1 MPLAVEFAYSEPSPS
16 WPAHVAAGLLPDG
29 QTPAPRPARK
39 GHSPVCGSPPRLCP
53 LGPAHFGELQHWVV
67 GCQACAPPPCPQ
79 ESLQREQRGQGGGPG
94 PELGAEASFLS
105 LSCRWGPLRAW
116 HSACPPPP
124 RDERPGASKHSAP
137 PGRARGQATSPS
149 RRLSPNAGPPG
160 PARPCRPSRAPGGA
174 ACRADLAARRA
185 VWPGLCHMAP
195 LAGPREL
202 RVERGVPGR
211 HPVVPGVEACSRLLR
226 LVPVSLG
233 HWVTVSLGRA
243 QG

>member
-1 MPLAVEFAYSEPSPS
+1 MDRPPL
-16 WPAHVAAGLLPDG
+16 PA
-29 QTPAPRPARK
+29 RPAR
-39 GHSPVCGSPPRLCP
+39 GTAQCAARHRASALWAPLTSGSSSTGWWGARP
-53 LGPAHFGELQHWVV
+53 
-67 GCQACAPPPCPQ
+67 APPPPRPQ
-79 ESLQREQRGQGGGPG
+79 ESLQREQCGQGGGLG

-160 PARPCRPSRAPGGA
+160 PAQPRRPSRAPRGA
-174 ACRADLAARRA
+174 ACRADRAAHRA

-202 RVERGVPGR
+202 QVERGVPGR
-211 HPVVPGVEACSRLLR
+211 YPVVPGVEACSRLLR

>member
-1 MPLAVEFAYSEPSPS
+1 MDRPPL
-16 WPAHVAAGLLPDG
+16 PA
-29 QTPAPRPARK
+29 RPAR
-39 GHSPVCGSPPRLCP
+39 GTAQCAARHRASALWAPLTSGSSSTGWWGARP
-53 LGPAHFGELQHWVV
+53 
-67 GCQACAPPPCPQ
+67 APPPPRPQ
-79 ESLQREQRGQGGGPG
+79 ESLQREQRGRGGGPG

-160 PARPCRPSRAPGGA
+160 PARPRRPSRAPGGA
-174 ACRADLAARRA
+174 ACRADRAARRA

>member
-1 MPLAVEFAYSEPSPS
+1 MDRPPL
-16 WPAHVAAGLLPDG
+16 PA
-29 QTPAPRPARK
+29 RPAR
-39 GHSPVCGSPPRLCP
+39 GTAQCAARHRASALWAPLTSGSSSTGWWGARPAPSPPR
-53 LGPAHFGELQHWVV
+53 
-67 GCQACAPPPCPQ
+67 PQ
-79 ESLQREQRGQGGGPG
+79 ESLQREQRGRGGGPG

-124 RDERPGASKHSAP
+124 RDERPGASKHSTP

-160 PARPCRPSRAPGGA
+160 PARPRRPSRAPGGA
-174 ACRADLAARRA
+174 ACRADRAARRA

-202 RVERGVPGR
+202 RVERGVLGR

>member
-1 MPLAVEFAYSEPSPS
+1 MDRPPL
-16 WPAHVAAGLLPDG
+16 PA
-29 QTPAPRPARK
+29 RPAR
-39 GHSPVCGSPPRLCP
+39 GTAQCAARHPASALWAPLTSGSSSTGWWGARP
-53 LGPAHFGELQHWVV
+53 
-67 GCQACAPPPCPQ
+67 APPPPRPQ
-79 ESLQREQRGQGGGPG
+79 ESLQREQCGQGGGPG

-160 PARPCRPSRAPGGA
+160 PARPRRPSRAPGGA
-174 ACRADLAARRA
+174 ACRADRAARRA